1 MKVYARIS
9 ESNEILELVSPDW
22 RDSLGNQITDDQ
34 IFMAERIVPVDY
46 ESRKPEVDPFYQE
59 AIPKPMSEW
68 TLVTGEA
75 VVKVWD
81 DVEKQFI
88 EAPRSN
94 WPIRVEV
101 KYNVVTKTL
110 DEKKQE
116 LRSQLKFMIDQEIT
130 NGFLYQPLNVK
141 LDADTPSIV
150 NLMLL
155 REWAQ
160 ANSIQNVTIRTY
172 DNTFVEVST
181 SDLDSIIKAI
191 TSWKM
196 NLYQNKW
203 NIESQLMSAIDMNSL
218 KLASANLVNVPA
230 IPVPIEKRRL

>member
-9 ESNEILELVSPDW
+9 EDNKILELVAPDW
-22 RDSLGNQITDDQ
+22 RDSSGNQITDDQ
-34 IFMAERIVPVDY
+34 IFAAERIVPVDY
-46 ESRKPEVDPFYQE
+46 ESRKPEVDQFYQE

-68 TLVTGEA
+68 TLVTGET
-75 VVKVWD
+75 VVKVWNE
-81 DVEKQFI
+81 VEKQFI

-101 KYNVVTKTL
+101 EYDVVTKTP

-116 LRSQLKFMIDQEIT
+116 LRSQLKFVIDQEVAG
-130 NGFLYQPLNVK
+130 GFLYQPLNLK
-141 LDADTPSIV
+141 LDVDTPSIV

-155 REWAQ
+155 REWAL

-191 TSWKM
+191 ASWKV

-203 NIESQLMSAIDMNSL
+203 EIENQLMSASDMNSL
-218 KLASANLVNVPA
+218 KLASANLVNVSA

>member
-9 ESNEILELVSPDW
+9 ENNEILELVAPDW
-22 RDSLGNQITDDQ
+22 RDSSGNQITDDQ
-34 IFMAERIVPVDY
+34 IFIAERIVPVDY
-46 ESRKPEVDPFYQE
+46 ESRKPEVDSFYQE
-59 AIPKPMSEW
+59 AAPKPMSEW
-68 TLVTGEA
+68 TLVVGET
-75 VVKVWD
+75 VVKVWN

-101 KYNVVTKTL
+101 EYDVVTKTL
-110 DEKKQE
+110 SEKKQE
-116 LRSQLKFMIDQEIT
+116 LRSQLKFVIDQEIAS
-130 NGFLYQPLNVK
+130 GFLYQPLNIK

-160 ANSIQNVTIRTY
+160 ANSVSNVTIRTY

-191 TSWKM
+191 ANWKM

-203 NIESQLMSAIDMNSL
+203 GTENQLMSVGDMNSL
-218 KLASANLVNVPA
+218 KLASTGLANIPA

>member
-9 ESNEILELVSPDW
+9 EDNKILELVSPDW
-22 RDSLGNQITDDQ
+22 RDSSGNQIMDDQ
-34 IFMAERIVPVDY
+34 IFIAERIVPVDY

-59 AIPKPMSEW
+59 AIPRPMSEW

-75 VVKVWD
+75 VVKVWNE
-81 DVEKQFI
+81 VKRQFI
-88 EAPRSN
+88 ETPRSN

-101 KYNVVTKTL
+101 EYDVVTKTL

-116 LRSQLKFMIDQEIT
+116 LRSQLKFVIDQEIAS
-130 NGFLYQPLNVK
+130 GFLYQPLNIK
-141 LDADTPSIV
+141 LDVDTPSIV

-172 DNTFVEVST
+172 DNTFVEVSA

-191 TSWKM
+191 ASWKV
-196 NLYQNKW
+196 NSYQNKW
-203 NIESQLMSAIDMNSL
+203 EIDNQLMSASNMNSL
-218 KLASANLVNVPA
+218 KLTSANLVNVPA
-230 IPVPIEKRRL
+230 IPIPIEKRRL

>member
-9 ESNEILELVSPDW
+9 EDNKILELVAPDW
-22 RDSLGNQITDDQ
+22 RDSSGNQITDDQ
-34 IFMAERIVPVDY
+34 IFIAERIVPVDY
-46 ESRKPEVDPFYQE
+46 ESRKPEVDSFYQE
-59 AIPKPMSEW
+59 AIPKPMPEW
-68 TLVTGEA
+68 TLVMGETT
-75 VVKVWD
+75 VKVWN
-81 DVEKQFI
+81 DVEKQFV
-88 EAPRSN
+88 ETPRSN

-101 KYNVVTKTL
+101 EYDVVTKTL

-116 LRSQLKFMIDQEIT
+116 LRSQLKFMIDQEIAS
-130 NGFLYQPLNVK
+130 GFLYQPLNIK
-141 LDADTPSIV
+141 LDADTPSVV
-150 NLMLL
+150 NLILL

-160 ANSIQNVTIRTY
+160 ANSIPNVTIRTY

-191 TSWKM
+191 ASWKV
-196 NLYQNKW
+196 NSYQNKW
-203 NIESQLMSAIDMNSL
+203 GAENQLMSASDMNSL

>member
-22 RDSLGNQITDDQ
+22 RDSSGNQITDDQ

-59 AIPKPMSEW
+59 ALPKPMLEW

-75 VVKVWD
+75 VVKVWNE
-81 DVEKQFI
+81 VEKQFV

-101 KYNVVTKTL
+101 EYDVVTKTL

-116 LRSQLKFMIDQEIT
+116 LRSQLKFMTDQEVAD
-130 NGFLYQPLNVK
+130 GFLYRPLNIK

-160 ANSIQNVTIRTY
+160 ANSIPNITIRTY
-172 DNTFVEVST
+172 DNTFVEVRT

-191 TSWKM
+191 ASWKM
-196 NLYQNKW
+196 DLYQNKW
-203 NIESQLMSAIDMNSL
+203 ETENQLMSASDMNSL
-218 KLASANLVNVPA
+218 KLASANLVNVPS
-230 IPVPIEKRRL
+230 ISIPIENRRL

>member
-1 MKVYARIS
+1 MVYARIS
-9 ESNEILELVSPDW
+9 EDNEILELVSPDW
-22 RDSLGNQITDDQ
+22 RDSSGNQITDDQ
-34 IFMAERIVPVDY
+34 IFIAERIVPVDY
-46 ESRKPEVDPFYQE
+46 ESKKPKVDSFYQE

-101 KYNVVTKTL
+101 EYDVVTKTL

-116 LRSQLKFMIDQEIT
+116 LRSQLKFMIDQEVA
-130 NGFLYQPLNVK
+130 NEFLYQPLNIK
-141 LDADTPSIV
+141 LDVDTPSIV

-160 ANSIQNVTIRTY
+160 ANSIPNVTIRTY

-191 TSWKM
+191 ASWKV

-203 NIESQLMSAIDMNSL
+203 NTENQLMSASDMNSL
-218 KLASANLVNVPA
+218 KLASTDLVNISA

>member
-9 ESNEILELVSPDW
+9 ENNEILELVSPDW
-22 RDSLGNQITDDQ
+22 RDSSGNQVTDDQ
-34 IFMAERIVPVDY
+34 IFIAERIVPVDY
-46 ESRKPEVDPFYQE
+46 ESKKPEVDSFYQE

-68 TLVTGEA
+68 TLAIGETT
-75 VVKVWD
+75 VKVWN
-81 DVEKQFI
+81 DVEKRFI
-88 EAPRSN
+88 ETPRSN

-101 KYNVVTKTL
+101 EYDVVTKTL
-110 DEKKQE
+110 NEKKQE
-116 LRSQLKFMIDQEIT
+116 LRSQLRFMIDKEIAD
-130 NGFLYQPLNVK
+130 GFLYQPLNIK
-141 LDADTPSIV
+141 LDVDTPSIV

-160 ANSIQNVTIRTY
+160 ANSIPNVTIRTY

-191 TSWKM
+191 ASWRV

-203 NIESQLMSAIDMNSL
+203 EIENQLMSASNMNSL
-218 KLASANLVNVPA
+218 KLASVDLVNISA
-230 IPVPIEKRRL
+230 ISVPIEKRRL

>member
-9 ESNEILELVSPDW
+9 ENNEILELVAPDW
-22 RDSLGNQITDDQ
+22 RDSSGNQITDDQ
-34 IFMAERIVPVDY
+34 IFLTERIVPVDY
-46 ESRKPEVDPFYQE
+46 ESRKPEVDSFYQE
-59 AIPKPMSEW
+59 AVPKPMSEW
-68 TLVTGEA
+68 TLVVGET
-75 VVKVWD
+75 VVKVWS

-88 EAPRSN
+88 EAQRSN

-101 KYNVVTKTL
+101 EYDVATKAL
-110 DEKKQE
+110 DEKK
-116 LRSQLKFMIDQEIT
+116 LGMRSQLKFAIDQEIAS
-130 NGFLYQPLNVK
+130 GFLYQPLNIK

-160 ANSIQNVTIRTY
+160 ANSVSNVTIRTY
-172 DNTFVEVST
+172 DNTFIEVST

-191 TSWKM
+191 ANWKM

-203 NIESQLMSAIDMNSL
+203 GTENQLMSASDMNSL
-218 KLASANLVNVPA
+218 KLASANLVDVPSVS
-230 IPVPIEKRRL
+230 VPIERRRL

>member
-9 ESNEILELVSPDW
+9 ENNEILELVAPDW
-22 RDSLGNQITDDQ
+22 RDSSGNQITDDQ
-34 IFMAERIVPVDY
+34 IFIAERIVPVDY

-59 AIPKPMSEW
+59 AIPRPMSEW

-75 VVKVWD
+75 VVKVWN

-88 EAPRSN
+88 ETPRSN

-101 KYNVVTKTL
+101 EYDVVTKTL

-116 LRSQLKFMIDQEIT
+116 LRSQLKFVIDQEVAG
-130 NGFLYQPLNVK
+130 GFLYQPLNLK
-141 LDADTPSIV
+141 LDVDTPSIV

-155 REWAQ
+155 REWAL
-160 ANSIQNVTIRTY
+160 ANSISNVTIRTY

-181 SDLDSIIKAI
+181 SDLDSVIKAI
-191 TSWKM
+191 ASWKV

-203 NIESQLMSAIDMNSL
+203 GAENQLMSASDMNSL
-218 KLASANLVNVPA
+218 KLASTNLVNVSA
-230 IPVPIEKRRL
+230 VPVPIERRRL